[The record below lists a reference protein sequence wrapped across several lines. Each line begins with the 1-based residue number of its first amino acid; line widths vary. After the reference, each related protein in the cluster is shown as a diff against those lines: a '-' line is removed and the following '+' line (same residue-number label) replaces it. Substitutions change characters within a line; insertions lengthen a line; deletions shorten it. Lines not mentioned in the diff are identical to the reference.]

1 VHGQPGRTTSQ
12 AAARY
17 ARQHAKVRPVATSRS
32 VFIGMFFMGALGF
45 AFIIYRAFRAL
56 TARDYFVGGGALGF
70 PA

>member
-1 VHGQPGRTTSQ
+1 
-12 AAARY
+12 
-17 ARQHAKVRPVATSRS
+17 
-32 VFIGMFFMGALGF
+32 MFFMGALGF